1 MKLVCQY
8 QTAEAASE
16 GTKADVLAM
25 IDYLKA
31 SVEGHTFQGWASA
44 YYLCHV
50 GDLVDQA
57 HRC

>member
-1 MKLVCQY
+1 
-8 QTAEAASE
+8 
-16 GTKADVLAM
+16 M

-57 HRC
+57 HRFLNVRVD